1 MNIPHT
7 KIYIILLAKWHHN
20 RNENQYKKITDIL
33 ISYSKF
39 INDFLGRWQKK
50 KKNDFGKKKSEFEFL
65 FKGFLV
71 Q

>member
-39 INDFLGRWQKK
+39 INYFLGRWQKK
-50 KKNDFGKKKSEFEFL
+50 KISFGKKK
-65 FKGFLV
+65 KRI
-71 Q
+71 